1 VGLGRADRADL
12 LLLEHPEQLG
22 LERRRQLGDLVEEE
36 GATVR
41 RAEQPQGVGDCA
53 GEGLVFVSG
62 DEAGAVVCCPI
73 ALSVIS
79 REAVIIHFQVRM
91 T

>member
-1 VGLGRADRADL
+1 MLVAGG
-12 LLLEHPEQLG
+12 G
-22 LERRRQLGDLVEEE
+22 VLGD
-36 GATVR
+36 A
-41 RAEQPQGVGDCA
+41 VGDCA